1 MHLNK
6 STFDKQVLFKTSQTS
21 LVEQFLIFIILFQ
34 YYAGTITMQMK
45 FSQLNLPIVLI
56 ISLYDLRI
64 YYKEPRIKVPRS
76 NDQSVNDLLTNV
88 IFIHGK

>member
-1 MHLNK
+1 MQDYYDAN
-6 STFDKQVLFKTSQTS
+6 
-21 LVEQFLIFIILFQ
+21 EILSV
-34 YYAGTITMQMK
+34 K
-45 FSQLNLPIVLI
+45 LPIVLI

>member
-1 MHLNK
+1 M
-6 STFDKQVLFKTSQTS
+6 
-21 LVEQFLIFIILFQ
+21 E
-34 YYAGTITMQMK
+34 MK

-76 NDQSVNDLLTNV
+76 NDQSVKVSKFTYERDIYSWQIKTFLS
-88 IFIHGK
+88 

>member
-1 MHLNK
+1 M
-6 STFDKQVLFKTSQTS
+6 
-21 LVEQFLIFIILFQ
+21 E
-34 YYAGTITMQMK
+34 MK

-88 IFIHGK
+88 IFIYGK

>member
-1 MHLNK
+1 
-6 STFDKQVLFKTSQTS
+6 
-21 LVEQFLIFIILFQ
+21 
-34 YYAGTITMQMK
+34 MQMK
-45 FSQLNLPIVLI
+45 FSQLNLPIALI

-64 YYKEPRIKVPRS
+64 YYKEPKIKVPRS